1 MKANEGCFLCR
12 RDVCVS
18 VIAAIIASRSNLKR
32 RSRFGDVRKGIARW
46 YMQPRRHRR
55 RRGGGGVGTKRQE
68 RKAFLGEA
76 KRARLGCRCS
86 EHGRGRGSRV
96 ISDIKHEIACRIVRK
111 SRRRNPSASPKS
123 LKRARNFGFSF
134 SIYRGS
140 ILISGGVAR
149 SNPILLA
156 PRGLRSRDYRS

>member
-18 VIAAIIASRSNLKR
+18 VSPLVPIRSVDLASEMSERPLLD
-32 RSRFGDVRKGIARW
+32 G

-55 RRGGGGVGTKRQE
+55 RRGGRWGGGETKRQE

-76 KRARLGCRCS
+76 KRARSGCRCS

-156 PRGLRSRDYRS
+156 ARGLRSRDYRS